1 METSNN
7 RIITARLSTE
17 DIQYLSELSVIRGI
31 TRSEVIREMIT
42 AMRSDS
48 SVTEDTI
55 FTMRYTASLLT
66 ALLRKMSAGNPDEA
80 ESMIKTARLK
90 ARKEVEL

>member
-1 METSNN
+1 MEISNN
-7 RIITARLSTE
+7 RVVTVRLTPDE
-17 DIQYLSELSVIRGI
+17 IRYLSELSVIRGI